1 MESVTYAELRV
12 LVEKNASALRTAG
25 VVIGDRVA
33 GKGMQNAFRICWS
46 KWLSNWKNIPSSE
59 VG

>member
-12 LVEKNASALRTAG
+12 LVEKYSSALRSAG

-33 GKGMQNAFRICWS
+33 GKLIQYNLICCP
-46 KWLSNWKNIPSSE
+46 KQPSQIFFLFE
-59 VG
+59 IV